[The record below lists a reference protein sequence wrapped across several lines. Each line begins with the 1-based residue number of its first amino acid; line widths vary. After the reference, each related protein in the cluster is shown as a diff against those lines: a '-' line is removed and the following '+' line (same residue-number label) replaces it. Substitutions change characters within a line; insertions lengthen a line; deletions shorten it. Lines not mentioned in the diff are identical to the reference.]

1 MLTITYNK
9 KQIRINIKYLCYI
22 IMQAVTVLFAVAGVV
37 IILGTAGG
45 CDTYNIKTVA
55 EALKHLFFGFACC
68 FVAYGINRFTCRFYR
83 E

>member
-22 IMQAVTVLFAVAGVV
+22 IMQAVTALFAVAGVV

-55 EALKHLFFGFACC
+55 EAIKYLLFGFGC
-68 FVAYGINRFTCRFYR
+68 FVVAYCINRFTHRFYR